1 MGVIESLQQQAE
13 QEKLDNNSEECSE
26 ESDATEQQR
35 DLVADDQIAEEPKDE
50 SQNAQKQKKETD
62 DDDIMDPSSN
72 VQTMSPGKEQEA
84 PTTTDRASQ

>member
-13 QEKLDNNSEECSE
+13 QEKLDNISEECSE
-26 ESDATEQQR
+26 ESDATEQR

-84 PTTTDRASQ
+84 STTTDRASQ

>member
-13 QEKLDNNSEECSE
+13 QEKLDNNSEECSA
-26 ESDATEQQR
+26 ESDATEQR

-72 VQTMSPGKEQEA
+72 VQTTSPGKEQEA